1 MTRENKLAMV
11 IGFGLLLFVGIL
23 VSDHLSARSAQI
35 NAPVDGTSFIQQAS
49 LPGGPRP
56 ATAPPVIFGGT
67 LEPSEPEMPRGGEY
81 PIAVGPVGGLDA
93 SGAPGLGMGAGLSVI
108 PEQPATPAKRTHT
121 VAKGEYP
128 SDIAKKYYGKR
139 SLGEKL
145 AKHNGIDPSK
155 LKIGMVFEI
164 PPIEVLD
171 PTAVPQQGDAPM
183 GELARGAMDPVGFGQ
198 PTQLARETVPE
209 APRFRTVKVADGDTL
224 YKIAERVLGDKNKW
238 KELLAQNPGLKPE
251 NLKPGTELR
260 YALANN

>member
-23 VSDHLSARSAQI
+23 VSDHLSARTAQI
-35 NAPVDGTSFIQQAS
+35 ATPVDGTSFIQQAS
-49 LPGGPRP
+49 LPGGQKPG
-56 ATAPPVIFGGT
+56 TVPPMVFGGK
-67 LEPSEPEMPRGGEY
+67 LEPSDPQAPRDGEF

-93 SGAPGLGMGAGLSVI
+93 VSGTGAGW
-108 PEQPATPAKRTHT
+108 QPPAPPAPAKRTHT

-139 SLGEKL
+139 SLGEAL
-145 AKHNGIDPSK
+145 AKHNGIEPSR

-171 PTAVPQQGDAPM
+171 PTAVPAQPSSDPMAPV
-183 GELARGAMDPVGFGQ
+183 DFGQ
-198 PTQLARETVPE
+198 PVNLALQDGQPARESVPE
-209 APRFRTVKVADGDTL
+209 GPKYRTVKVASGDTL
-224 YKIAERVLGDKNKW
+224 YAIAERVLGDKSKW
-238 KELLAQNPGLKPE
+238 KELVAQNPGVRPE

-260 YALANN
+260 YALAGN

>member
-35 NAPVDGTSFIQQAS
+35 NAPVDGSSFIQQAS
-49 LPGGPRP
+49 LPGGQRP
-56 ATAPPVIFGGT
+56 GATPPVIFGGN
-67 LEPSEPEMPRGGEY
+67 LEPSAPELPRVGEY
-81 PIAVGPVGGLDA
+81 PIAVGPVGGPDA
-93 SGAPGLGMGAGLSVI
+93 LGGMGAGLPLM
-108 PEQPATPAKRTHT
+108 PEPPAAPTKRTHT

-171 PTAVPQQGDAPM
+171 PTAVPAQPAEAPM
-183 GELARGAMDPVGFGQ
+183 GELARNPMDPVDFGQ
-198 PTQLARETVPE
+198 PVQVARETAPE
-209 APRFRTVKVADGDTL
+209 APRYRTVKVADGDTL
-224 YKIAERVLGDKNKW
+224 YKIADRVLGDKNKW